1 MTLERPFQ
9 PSIRSLLYVP
19 GNKFDW
25 MMKSPKYGADALI
38 FDLEDSVPDDQKAQ
52 SRETVRKAVNELYQ
66 TTRTRLFV
74 RINAVSTD
82 LADEDVEAIVG
93 PGLFGIQAPKIEG
106 PEAVRHLDALLTKF
120 ETRAKLPAGQI
131 FIMPLIEDA
140 EGVREAYEIAMAAA
154 RVGYLQAG
162 VGASGPLA
170 MGDMAR
176 SVGYR
181 EITGHETAYLLG
193 KVVLDARAAGITNP
207 CTGLTS
213 APIND
218 LAAVR
223 ALAQRGRNF
232 GYLGSNLI
240 HPSHVP
246 IANEVFGPSQEE
258 IEHWTGLVAAVEKAR
273 QEGTAAVVY
282 KGKMVDIAHYKYARE
297 MLERAADYLS
307 MNVR

>member
-1 MTLERPFQ
+1 MILERPFQ

-19 GNKFDW
+19 GNKLDW
-25 MMKSPKYGADALI
+25 MLKSPKYGADALI
-38 FDLEDSVPDDQKAQ
+38 FDLEDSVPDDQKVQ
-52 SRETVRKAVNELYQ
+52 SRATVRKAVNDLYQ

-74 RINAVSTD
+74 RINAVSTG
-82 LADEDVEAIVG
+82 LAEKDVEAVVG

-106 PEAVRHLDALLTKF
+106 PEAVRRLDAVLANCETK
-120 ETRAKLPAGQI
+120 AKLPVGQI

-140 EGVREAYEIAMAAA
+140 SGVREAYEISMAAA
-154 RVGYLQAG
+154 RVGYLQTG

-193 KVVLDARAAGITNP
+193 KVIVDARAAGITNP

-232 GYLGSNLI
+232 GYLGANLI

-246 IANEVFGPSQEE
+246 IVNEVFSPSQAE
-258 IEHWTGLVAAVEKAR
+258 IAYWTGLVAAVEKG
-273 QEGTAAVVY
+273 QQGGTSAVIY
-282 KGKMVDIAHYKYARE
+282 KGKMVDIAHLTYARE
-297 MLERAADYLS
+297 MLKRAAEYVSQD
-307 MNVR
+307 VR